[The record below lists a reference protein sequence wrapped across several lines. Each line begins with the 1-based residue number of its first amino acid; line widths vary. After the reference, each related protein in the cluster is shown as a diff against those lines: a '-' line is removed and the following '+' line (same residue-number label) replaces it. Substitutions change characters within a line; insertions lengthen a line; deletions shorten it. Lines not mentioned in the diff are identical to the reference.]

1 MIKFRL
7 GNKKEPPWI
16 FVNARGEVVGVEAA
30 ARYIARGIKFGKEDF
45 TVSVV
50 TPLPPREIV
59 PRGGEIRRALEDQ
72 VVRLVLGQAH
82 ETPIPW
88 ARRAPGWAMCAL
100 DRAVPWARVRRQEDF
115 EKWWEIFL
123 ESSSAPSLTALE
135 AALLKWAAND
145 LVGLTKAETE
155 ALVRF
160 QEALEEVGLHLPV
173 ANDDREIRGLL
184 VGGNATSPTSPVF
197 LAWAWARRGSIYE
210 EIEAKV
216 GKGSKQVRLALRLLR
231 WWRAGGT
238 TETFILENPDLSVE
252 EVGEVERS
260 LLASE
265 ASYEEWMAG
274 EEEEDQGEEG
284 VLYTYEELL
293 EERAQKEALR
303 DALGILGLT
312 PEEALRPE
320 VFPRVRELALALYE
334 LA

>member
-7 GNKKEPPWI
+7 KNGKEPPWI
-16 FVNARGEVVGVEAA
+16 FVNARGQVIGVEAA
-30 ARYIARGIKFGKEDF
+30 ARYVARGIKFGKEDF
-45 TVSVV
+45 IVSIT
-50 TPLPPREIV
+50 TPLPAREIV
-59 PRGGEIRRALEDQ
+59 ARGEEIRRALEDQ
-72 VVRLVLGQAH
+72 VVRLVLGQSH

-145 LVGLTKAETE
+145 LGLTKAETE

-160 QEALEEVGLHLPV
+160 QEALEDVGLHLPV

-184 VGGNATSPTSPVF
+184 VGGNATSPVF

-252 EVGEVERS
+252 EVGEVEAA

-320 VFPRVRELALALYE
+320 VFPRVRELTLALYPYE
-334 LA
+334 L

>member
-1 MIKFRL
+1 MNGIRFRL
-7 GNKKEPPWI
+7 GKKEPPWI
-16 FVNARGEVVGVEAA
+16 FVNARGEVVGIEAA

-50 TPLPPREIV
+50 TPLPAREIV
-59 PRGGEIRRALEDQ
+59 ARGEEIRKALQDQ

-88 ARRAPGWAMCAL
+88 ARRAPGWAVTAL
-100 DRAVPWARVRRQEDF
+100 DRAIPEAAEARRRAF
-115 EKWWEIFL
+115 ERWWETLF
-123 ESSSAPSLTALE
+123 EAAAPGLVALE
-135 AALLKWAAND
+135 TALLKWAAND
-145 LVGLTKAETE
+145 LGLTKAETE

-160 QEALEEVGLHLPV
+160 QESLEEVGLHLPV

-184 VGGNATSPTSPVF
+184 VGGNATSPVF

-216 GKGSKQVRLALRLLR
+216 GKGSKQVKLALRLLR

-252 EVGEVERS
+252 EVGEVEAA

-320 VFPRVRELALALYE
+320 VFPKVRELTLALYPYE

>member
-1 MIKFRL
+1 MGIRFRL
-7 GNKKEPPWI
+7 NGKKEPPWI
-16 FVNARGEVVGVEAA
+16 TVNARGEVIGLEAA
-30 ARYIARGIKFGKEDF
+30 ARYISRGIKFGKEDF
-45 TVSVV
+45 IVSIT
-50 TPLPPREIV
+50 TPLPAREIV
-59 PRGGEIRRALEDQ
+59 ARGGEIRGALEDQ
-72 VVRLVLGQAH
+72 VVRLVLGQSH

-88 ARRAPGWAMCAL
+88 ARRAPGWAVTAL
-100 DRAVPWARVRRQEDF
+100 DRAIPEAAILRRHAF
-115 EKWWEIFL
+115 EKWWEAVF
-123 ESSSAPSLTALE
+123 ESSAPGLVALE
-135 AALLKWAAND
+135 TALLKWAAND
-145 LVGLTKAETE
+145 YRDLTEAETK

-160 QEALEEVGLHLPV
+160 QEALEDVGLHLPV

-252 EVGEVERS
+252 EVAEVEAA

-265 ASYEEWMAG
+265 ASYEEWMYKEYD
-274 EEEEDQGEEG
+274 EECTTYED
-284 VLYTYEELL
+284 YTYEEYV

-303 DALGILGLT
+303 DALEILGLT

-320 VFPRVRELALALYE
+320 VFPRVRELTLALYPYE
-334 LA
+334 L